1 MRQNG
6 FKVKV
11 TRSEQGTLKLQLVV
25 SSDTARKLGLGR
37 TRVIGSLT
45 KAVTNGSST
54 LTVKLSTKAKNAL
67 RNRSSVTFTVN
78 ATLTDAA
85 HLKGTKSKTVTIR
98 R

>member
-1 MRQNG
+1 MVLHLHAATERAQYDLARTNFERAKAQN
-6 FKVKV
+6 
-11 TRSEQGTLKLQLVV
+11 
-25 SSDTARKLGLGR
+25 A
-37 TRVIGSLT
+37 
-45 KAVTNGSST
+45 
-54 LTVKLSTKAKNAL
+54 VKLISKAKTAL